1 MTTEGQ
7 YNRMNHS
14 VNRMR
19 RGLSGA
25 VAVSAA
31 MVAVFAPLSAANAQG
46 GAAPAAM
53 IASLNQPLPKD
64 VMLFPAVVT
73 GANGSVAPMTPQV
86 KLVQEIVTEAVQE
99 YLRKGG
105 VGSVVYSNRLASVQR
120 AVSSGEGLKPEDAA
134 KGPGDD
140 PRLAQKFA
148 DIIGA
153 SEYILV
159 SVDNYAYDPATRRTT
174 FNLSLIRA
182 TTDGTQLGTSAEKA
196 VGDAPSDV
204 SASHQEGAS
213 IARAAQVVAERGVV
227 NIYPQAAGM
236 IYPPKMAP
244 QKKKGRSS
252 LSWIIPVAAVGAL
265 LAVPR

>member
-7 YNRMNHS
+7 YKRMNHS

-19 RGLSGA
+19 RWLSGA

-31 MVAVFAPLSAANAQG
+31 TVAVFAPLSAANAQG
-46 GAAPAAM
+46 SAPAATVS
-53 IASLNQPLPKD
+53 ASQNQPLPKD
-64 VMLFPAVVT
+64 VLLFPAVVT

-86 KLVQEIVTEAVQE
+86 KLVQDVVTEAVQQ

-105 VGSVVYSNRLASVQR
+105 VGAVVYNSRLASVQR
-120 AVSSGEGLKPEDAA
+120 AVASGEGLKPEDAT

-148 DIIGA
+148 DILGA

-159 SVDNYAYDPATRRTT
+159 SVDDYSYDPKTRRST

-182 TTDGTQLGTSAEKA
+182 LADGTQLGTFAEKA
-196 VGDAPSDV
+196 VGEAPGDV
-204 SASHQEGAS
+204 SASRQEGS
-213 IARAAQVVAERGVV
+213 SVARASQVVAEKGVV
-227 NIYPQAAGM
+227 GIYPQTAAA
-236 IYPPKMAP
+236 IYPPPPKPA
-244 QKKKGRSS
+244 KKKSRSA
-252 LSWIIPVAAVGAL
+252 LSWIIPAAAVGAFL
-265 LAVPR
+265 IIPR